1 MNMKT
6 QIYKIVLLLSLV
18 LGFTLSACG
27 GEETPSP
34 EPVESVSLDTVVAE
48 GHLLPALSSWLNF
61 AAQGRVDEILVKEG
75 DQVAKDQVLM
85 RLADREGTEA
95 SLLAAELELTHA
107 RQDYDDFLRMSEFAT
122 AEAWQVYLGAQFQQA
137 EAERKWEDLNLESLE
152 DNIDDAWVE
161 VRDREDDLEDAQEEW
176 EKYQDVKETNY
187 TRQAAE
193 DDLEEAQ
200 ESYNEAQRDLE
211 EAIRE
216 IDSVRAALDAA
227 LAAKA
232 EAKREYEMWSQEG
245 FDLDQ
250 LTLLESRVTVAEAG
264 VNAAQKVLDNF
275 TLRAPFAGTVTDIY
289 LEIGQFV
296 GPEARAAQL
305 ADLSEFII
313 ETSDLTELEVVKISV
328 GQTVEI
334 VPDALPDIL
343 LLGKVEQI
351 GQSFKTQAGDITYK
365 VTIRLDET
373 DPRLRWGMT
382 VELMFLTE

>member
-27 GEETPSP
+27 GEETPIP

-61 AAQGRVDEILVKEG
+61 AAQGRVDEVLVKEG

-85 RLADREGTEA
+85 RLADREGAEA
-95 SLLAAELELTHA
+95 SLLTAELELTRA
-107 RQDYDDFLRMSEFAT
+107 RQDFDDFARTSGLAT
-122 AEAWQVYLGAQFQQA
+122 ALAWQTYQNAQVQRGAA
-137 EAERKWEDLNLESLE
+137 EEKWEDLNLESLE
-152 DNIDDAWVE
+152 DNIDDARIE
-161 VRDREDDLEDAQEEW
+161 VRDSEDDLKDAQEEW
-176 EKYQDVKETNY
+176 EKYKDVNETNY

-200 ESYNEAQRDLE
+200 ESFYGAQRDLE

-216 IDSVRAALDAA
+216 IDGPRAALDSA
-227 LAAKA
+227 LAAEA
-232 EAKREYEMWSQEG
+232 EAKRDFEMWMEEG
-245 FDLDQ
+245 FDRDQ
-250 LTLLESRVTVAEAG
+250 LSLLESRVIAAEAG
-264 VNAAQKVLDNF
+264 VNAARIRLENY
-275 TLRAPFAGTVTDIY
+275 TLTAPFAGTVTDIY

-296 GPEARAAQL
+296 GPEAMAIQL
-305 ADLSEFII
+305 ADLSEFVI
-313 ETSDLTELEVVKISV
+313 ETSDLTELEVVKIYA
-328 GQTVEI
+328 GQIVEI
-334 VPDALPDIL
+334 VPDALPDVL
-343 LLGKVEQI
+343 LIGKVEQI

-373 DPRLRWGMT
+373 DPSLRWGMT